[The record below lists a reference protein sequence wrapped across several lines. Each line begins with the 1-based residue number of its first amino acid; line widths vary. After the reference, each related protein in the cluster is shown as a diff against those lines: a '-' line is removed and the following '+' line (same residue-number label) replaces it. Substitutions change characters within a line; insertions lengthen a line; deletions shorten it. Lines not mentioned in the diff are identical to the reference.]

1 MKFTEINNDYQSKN
15 SELENQQIIES
26 VYEDFLPKGA
36 RPWVYLNLS
45 MPGKNIDVNVHP
57 TKMEVQF
64 LHDERIYEMI
74 KKKMDMFLIPTKE
87 DRTMTVVPTFLSN
100 HETSV
105 IDLNESRNSRRSDPN
120 SSEYQVI
127 SVLPSFFYFSLF

>member
-1 MKFTEINNDYQSKN
+1 MET
-15 SELENQQIIES
+15 
-26 VYEDFLPKGA
+26 VYEEYLPKGA

-120 SSEYQVI
+120 SSDYQVSLALFTFTYI
-127 SVLPSFFYFSLF
+127 FLASNGPKRFFFAENRQFSCHH